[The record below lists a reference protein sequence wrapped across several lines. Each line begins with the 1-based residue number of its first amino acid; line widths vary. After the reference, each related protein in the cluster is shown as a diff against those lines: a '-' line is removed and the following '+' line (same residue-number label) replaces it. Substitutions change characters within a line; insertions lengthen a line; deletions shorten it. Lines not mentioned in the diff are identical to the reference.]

1 MKAKKNLKAGGVRLL
16 AAALVLSA
24 FLAGTVAMG
33 QEKRGAT
40 VIVTLKQGSQES
52 GELIAVKPDSILL
65 LEPAGKD
72 VSIDM
77 ADVRS
82 VLVWRRSKIGQGA
95 LFGLLIGAA
104 GGYAGGA
111 IYAKS
116 AGLCPGCEAPLA
128 RAGMGILGGVVGIVG
143 GVVAGA
149 SAGRDLT
156 VALDDQAGPSFAESL
171 QKLRKYARVKD
182 FR

>member
-1 MKAKKNLKAGGVRLL
+1 MKTKKDLKAEGVRLL

-24 FLAGTVAMG
+24 FLAGTAAMG

-40 VIVTLKQGSQES
+40 VIVTLKEGSQTS

-72 VSIDM
+72 ASIDM

-82 VLVWRRSKIGQGA
+82 ITVLRRSKVGQGA

-104 GGYAGGA
+104 GGFAGGA

-116 AGLCPGCEAPLA
+116 ADLCPGCEAPLA
-128 RAGMGILGGVVGIVG
+128 RAGMGILGGIVGVVG

-156 VALDDQAGPSFAESL
+156 IAFDDQAGPAFAESL
-171 QKLRKYARVKD
+171 QKLRKYGRVKD